1 MASSQKRLDEILEK
15 LEALY
20 GNADQVMVRKTS
32 TSELISIL
40 KEINILTVEL
50 DKIGIKLQSSDEPES
65 KNILLRLK
73 EQYVVKA
80 EFDIK
85 ATDWL
90 KSMKVSSIEIAS
102 TSGPRTLRSNISQS
116 ATSTSTHSSSSSA
129 SKAKL
134 VAKEEIARLKLQHLE
149 ERLRIESEESD
160 LKRIEAEEDE
170 RRKHNLEMLKARQE
184 LEQASLERQVVEE
197 ELDRGGY
204 LAPDRAI
211 LEPSRVVAGRNSM
224 KFNDHLINN
233 DEINRPWE
241 LAGPD

>member
-1 MASSQKRLDEILEK
+1 MASSQKRLYEILEK

-20 GNADQVMVRKTS
+20 GNADQVMIRKTL

-50 DKIGIKLQSSDEPES
+50 DKIDMKLQSSDEPES

-116 ATSTSTHSSSSSA
+116 STSTSTHSSSSSA

-134 VAKEEIARLKLQHLE
+134 VAREVSAFKVAI
-149 ERLRIESEESD
+149 S
-160 LKRIEAEEDE
+160 
-170 RRKHNLEMLKARQE
+170 RRKTEN
-184 LEQASLERQVVEE
+184 
-197 ELDRGGY
+197 
-204 LAPDRAI
+204 
-211 LEPSRVVAGRNSM
+211 
-224 KFNDHLINN
+224 
-233 DEINRPWE
+233 
-241 LAGPD
+241 

>member
-15 LEALY
+15 LEVLY
-20 GNADQVMVRKTS
+20 GKADQVMVRKTS
-32 TSELISIL
+32 TSEFISIL

-50 DKIGIKLQSSDEPES
+50 DKIAIKLLSSDEPES

-116 ATSTSTHSSSSSA
+116 ATSSSTRSSSSSA

-134 VAKEEIARLKLQHLE
+134 VAKQELARLKLQHLE

-160 LKRIEAEEDE
+160 RKRKEAEEDE
-170 RRKHNLEMLKARQE
+170 RRKHNLEMLKAHQE

-204 LAPDRAI
+204 LAPDRAV
-211 LEPSRVVAGRNSM
+211 LEPSTVVAGRNSV
-224 KFNDHLINN
+224 KF
-233 DEINRPWE
+233 
-241 LAGPD
+241 